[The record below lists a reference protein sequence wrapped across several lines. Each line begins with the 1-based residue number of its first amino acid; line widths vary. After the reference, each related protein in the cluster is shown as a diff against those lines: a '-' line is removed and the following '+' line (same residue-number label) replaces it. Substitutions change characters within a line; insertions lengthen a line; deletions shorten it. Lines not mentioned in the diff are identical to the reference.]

1 MKCCV
6 FHHLKIVCSLQAHG
20 SKSQTLASAQTHPS
34 YAEEAIDTIFV
45 KQTLEMYDAEDITL
59 NFLLVKDFETSE
71 SGVSL
76 FPSLR
81 MDLLDLA
88 SAIGVMFPTCP
99 EAGLAID
106 LEGTDILLGGLA
118 GLSLPFRSRT
128 PTLLLTDGAGFPLVA
143 VEYKICI
150 IRQVYRF
157 NSQDSF
163 EEN

>member
-1 MKCCV
+1 
-6 FHHLKIVCSLQAHG
+6 
-20 SKSQTLASAQTHPS
+20 
-34 YAEEAIDTIFV
+34 
-45 KQTLEMYDAEDITL
+45 
-59 NFLLVKDFETSE
+59 
-71 SGVSL
+71 
-76 FPSLR
+76 

-143 VEYKICI
+143 AEVLEESA
-150 IRQVYRF
+150 RGGFSSLSFPADRSGYR
-157 NSQDSF
+157 SSL
-163 EEN
+163 EEDRLALAEADVCSLAASSMEDFRNF